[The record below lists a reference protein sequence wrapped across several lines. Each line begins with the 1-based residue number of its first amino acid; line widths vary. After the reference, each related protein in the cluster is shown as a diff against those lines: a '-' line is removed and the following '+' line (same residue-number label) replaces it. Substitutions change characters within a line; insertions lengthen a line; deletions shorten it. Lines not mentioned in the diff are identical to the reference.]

1 MLDSIHEWFYYVI
14 FATPLS
20 LNGSRVG
27 SLKRSF
33 CKENTISTNYIKQKV
48 VIIVTQV
55 TEA

>member
-27 SLKRSF
+27 SLNDLFVRKILS
-33 CKENTISTNYIKQKV
+33 QQ
-48 VIIVTQV
+48 II
-55 TEA
+55 